1 MRSALLLAAAVADD
15 APAWLPASLRRL
27 GPVTRSE
34 RHWHDLKNFFRPGG
48 PSDNFRIAVDAS
60 CVEDD
65 LSYDTRFR
73 PPRPF
78 SDRSM
83 PFTKVAAKLHW
94 SASIMNFS

>member
-1 MRSALLLAAAVADD
+1 MKQLLLLALAHADD
-15 APAWLPASLRRL
+15 APGWLPASLWRL

-65 LSYDTRFR
+65 LSYDTRI
-73 PPRPF
+73 
-78 SDRSM
+78 
-83 PFTKVAAKLHW
+83 H
-94 SASIMNFS
+94 